1 MHKYEAKI
9 TWNRNG
15 AVFTDIKYSR
25 GHEWSFDGG
34 ITVPASSSPL
44 VVRPPLSVAEAID
57 PEEALV
63 AAASSCHML
72 YFLYFAAKKGFVVDS
87 YVDNAIGL
95 MEKTPNGKTAITK
108 ITLRPEIKYSEDKT
122 PSDSELAEMHHKAHE
137 ECTIANSIKSEVV
150 IESA

>member
-1 MHKYEAKI
+1 MHQYEAKVS
-9 TWNRNG
+9 WNRNG

-34 ITVPASSSPL
+34 IKVPASSSPL
-44 VVRPPLSVAEAID
+44 TVRPPLSVVEAID

-72 YFLYFAAKKGFVVDS
+72 YFLFFAAKKGFVVDG
-87 YVDNAIGL
+87 YIDNAVGL

-108 ITLRPEIKYSEDKT
+108 ITLRPQIKYSGEKI
-122 PSDSELAEMHHKAHE
+122 PSALELSEMHHHAHE
-137 ECTIANSIKSEVV
+137 ECIIANSIKSEIV